1 MSCCSSGALER
12 QFGPGTAAAD
22 LRRYRWR
29 GPRVTTRLLIRG
41 IRPHLIRD
49 ATLLDIG
56 GGIGAIHHELL
67 DHGVARAWQVDPS
80 AAYLVAAEEEARR
93 RHHAGR
99 VEFVHGDIGTAS
111 AMVPAADVVT
121 LDRVVCCDPDY
132 EVLLDRALAK
142 TRRLFGLSFPRD
154 RGVVRG
160 VVTLA
165 NLYRRV
171 RGLAF
176 RGFVHPPDRM
186 DALIRERGFERVFAA
201 RSPVWQVGV
210 YARTPAAG

>member
-1 MSCCSSGALER
+1 MSCCSSDALER
-12 QFGPGTAAAD
+12 QFGRGTAGAD
-22 LRRYRWR
+22 LRRYRRR
-29 GPRVTTRLLIRG
+29 GPGVTTRLLIRG
-41 IRPHLIRD
+41 IQPHLPPD

-67 DHGVARAWQVDPS
+67 ERGVARAWQVDPS
-80 AAYLVAAEEEARR
+80 AAYLEAAEAEARR

-99 VEFVHGDIGTAS
+99 VVFVHGDMAAAS
-111 AMVPAADVVT
+111 HAVPAADVVT

-132 EVLLDRALAK
+132 EFLLDRALAK
-142 TRRLFGLSFPRD
+142 ARRLFGFSYPRD
-154 RGVVRG
+154 RWAVRG

-165 NLYRRV
+165 NLYRRA

-176 RGFVHPPDRM
+176 RGFLHPPDRM
-186 DALIRERGFERVFAA
+186 EALIRGRGFERVFAA

-210 YARTPAAG
+210 YARTAAG